1 MHYYL
6 KDSLQ
11 LIHYRNTHWV
21 INHFVD
27 KDIGKVPDIDAFSHT
42 PLGVLENHTHRINS
56 AKDTLSNRSSRT
68 CSKYRYQINKPVG

>member
-1 MHYYL
+1 MHNYL

-27 KDIGKVPDIDAFSHT
+27 KDIGKVPDIVAFSHT

-56 AKDTLSNRSSRT
+56 AIVPRVLVLNAVTKLTNR
-68 CSKYRYQINKPVG
+68 